1 MSWINVGS
9 PQYKDIHEMK
19 FLNAYM
25 FWIGADC
32 NSMTPAR
39 AKEKFPKE
47 LWNVGSELWVRKC
60 ILTQDPKGLDE
71 MRKEY
76 TRRTGKE
83 WMNASLSE
91 VKSTLRYCIDLYE
104 QGKVLINGMSLIS
117 SGLIKEGQ
125 AKKVVEEI

>member
-9 PQYKDIHEMK
+9 PQYKNIQERK

-32 NSMTPAR
+32 FSMTPAQ

-47 LWNVGSELWVRKC
+47 LWMVDSEVWVRKC
-60 ILTQDPKGLDE
+60 ILTQDSEGLNE

-76 TRRTGKE
+76 TKRTGKE
-83 WMNASLSE
+83 WLTATLSE
-91 VKSTLRYCIDLYE
+91 VKSTLHYCIDLYA
-104 QGKVLINGMSLIS
+104 QGKVLINGMPNIS
-117 SGLIKEGQ
+117 NG
-125 AKKVVEEI
+125 